1 MKVITIG
8 RAKEG
13 NNIVINDIRVS
24 RNHLQIILDDDGS
37 YYAIDLDSTNGTY
50 VNGKRIT
57 NRVLLKEGDTIVIGT
72 TTLKWEQYFKDSN
85 NPNNHN
91 VPYVP
96 NDPIPTKKRYR
107 TIIIILA
114 LLLISI
120 IVAMI
125 YISIEREQDIDD
137 RERYNVVLDSLAM
150 QKQDY
155 LESRLSLAE
164 QNSKENQ
171 EERNKA
177 VAAAAAAES
186 QMKEA
191 TKERERALE
200 DAKKAENERE
210 RAMKKADEAKDEKN
224 KADAERRE
232 AIEAKKAAEKQ
243 VEQAEKQVE
252 QAKEDAKK
260 AEQKLKD
267 LERQTMYTEEFY
279 DLLDK
284 MHSGI
289 FNSHKKSKQVCDS
302 LSLDVDKKNPTE
314 VLKEE
319 FKNADI
325 SRKEMIIR
333 VMQSIIE
340 ISQPELEKSQKSSA
354 ETDSNRVVNKEDV
367 RRQDEQATQ
376 QSGAENLRL

>member
-85 NPNNHN
+85 NPNF
-91 VPYVP
+91 P

-200 DAKKAENERE
+200 DAKKAENERDS
-210 RAMKKADEAKDEKN
+210 AMREVHEANDEKN

-232 AIEAKKAAEKQ
+232 AIEAKKA
-243 VEQAEKQVE
+243 AEKQVE

-354 ETDSNRVVNKEDV
+354 ETDSSRVVNKEDV
-367 RRQDEQATQ
+367 RCQDEQATQ